1 MMISIGT
8 TKVPLVVVATT
19 STCIIAAGSIIWIQW
34 NQWRWKRQVD
44 MFSKAHH
51 KYTTTTTVNRKSSHA
66 NQHEEKNDVPSSHD
80 VLLIVGPTAGGGKA
94 MKEYNTVIKEL
105 EETHGRHVE
114 VYITSSTRDLQTLTD
129 TKDFRPYKM
138 IAVLAG
144 DSTIFELVQS
154 ALIQNK
160 GRWPFAPILHL
171 PGGTGNALPN
181 EFYGGTLDIRKI
193 LGKANKVRKAS
204 AIKVSNGGTDVR
216 YAVHNCFA
224 GVQVSLIDWAERYR
238 AISSAFGAFGL
249 PLVLMT
255 YLLTLPFRNKNV
267 SPIVL
272 NVCNSDYEGAGMRLG
287 FGVNRFDRQMAVI
300 TGGPYQNIYKTIKA
314 CLQIFTGSLGL
325 AVQDSNRKN
334 KTELPHGLKVEVCD
348 HFVAK
353 GASSRYRLYFDGSDK
368 APLEGADITFEIIP
382 ESIAFFTSGRK

>member
-44 MFSKAHH
+44 RFSKAHH
-51 KYTTTTTVNRKSSHA
+51 RYTTTTAVNRTSSH
-66 NQHEEKNDVPSSHD
+66 NQHEENNVHSSCD
-80 VLLIVGPTAGGGKA
+80 VLLIVGPTSGCGKA

-144 DSTIFELVQS
+144 DSSIFELVQS

-160 GRWPFAPILHL
+160 GKWPFAPILHL
-171 PGGTGNALPN
+171 PGGTGNALST
-181 EFYGGTLDIRKI
+181 EFYGGTLDICKI
-193 LGKANKVRKAS
+193 LCDANKVRKAS
-204 AIKVSNGGTDVR
+204 TIKVSNGGTDVR
-216 YAVHNCFA
+216 YAVHNCFD
-224 GVQVSLIDWAERYR
+224 GVQVSLIDWAERHR
-238 AISSAFGAFGL
+238 AISSAFGAFKL
-249 PLVLMT
+249 PLLLMT
-255 YLLTLPFRNKNV
+255 YLLTLPVRKF

-287 FGVNRFDRQMAVI
+287 FGVNRFDGQMAVI
-300 TGGPYQNIYKTIKA
+300 TGGPYQNNYKTMMA
-314 CLQIFTGSLGL
+314 CLQIFTGSLGRV
-325 AVQDSNRKN
+325 VQDPKSKN
-334 KTELPHGLKVEVCD
+334 KAELPHGLKVDVCD

-368 APLEGADITFEIIP
+368 APLEGAEITFEIIP
-382 ESIAFFTSGRK
+382 ESIAFLTAGRK